1 MKKILSI
8 FLAIIMCFSVMPLAA
23 FAAEADV
30 AVADNE
36 IEENSKEVID
46 AWYANYWIL
55 LNTLKNGNNYAH
67 YKYVVDNSE
76 EIQDTMAVYT
86 AFGLYDSA
94 WKNYFSKEVNIDT
107 CKQILMAMIE
117 EYSYEMGVSYVDY
130 VIEGLEVAED
140 VASFMEKLNGFL
152 DDYSD
157 VLSFVESAEWS
168 TTFQVVNI
176 LIEAGHAWQD
186 IREGL
191 IHAYSQIMS
200 VQLANAYYVEM
211 LQYVADTTP
220 YEPMKTA
227 ALQLIEEATTAIE
240 EQIAFFLNE
249 ATQDLQ
255 NQGIDALLNLAA
267 ESNVYTATAKKV
279 FNIGG
284 SVADVLWNTSDQYVL
299 FDALIASYY
308 AEEAITEYAVKAYDE
323 SAENFDA
330 ARAMFGTYATISV
343 RSFGEQSLYNLLEAQ
358 NGGIINKI
366 KSKLYDYSCTEYTAN
381 MAALDMMEKALF
393 ETPVA
398 EMTPVE
404 SVIRVYC
411 PVNVLVYDGNT
422 LLFRIKDGEESSYSS
437 AYGMAKSAYCEY
449 NKEYVKV
456 AFLADEDYKTTM
468 IGVADGYVTFVKQV
482 LDDNKETEDYSFT
495 EVAVTPTT
503 KITVEGLKYTVN
515 KDGIDEQ
522 FDLNDVFVMP
532 EAKEVT
538 WETVTEA
545 TKEVVEEE
553 TKSLLQKIKDFF
565 NDLIAK
571 IKALFGIED
580 DEAEEE

>member
-1 MKKILSI
+1 MKKFLSI
-8 FLAIIMCFSVMPLAA
+8 FLAIIMCFSAVTVA
-23 FAAEADV
+23 FAEETENAEVSDKV
-30 AVADNE
+30 
-36 IEENSKEVID
+36 EENSQEVID
-46 AWYANYWIL
+46 AWFANYWIL
-55 LNTLKNGNNYAH
+55 LDTLQKGENFAH

-76 EIQDTMAVYT
+76 DIQDTMAVYT
-86 AFGLYDSA
+86 AFGLYDAA

-117 EYSYEMGVSYVDY
+117 EYAYEMGISYVDY
-130 VIEGLEVAED
+130 IIEGLEVAED

-152 DDYSD
+152 DDHSD

-191 IHAYSQIMS
+191 IEAYSQIMS
-200 VQLANAYYVEM
+200 VQLANGYYVEM
-211 LQYVADTTP
+211 LQYVADNTE
-220 YEPMKTA
+220 YEPMRTA

-255 NQGIDALLNLAA
+255 NQGIDMLLNLAA
-267 ESNVYTATAKKV
+267 ESNVYTATAKKI

-308 AEEAITEYAVKAYDE
+308 AENAILDYALKAYDT
-323 SAENFDA
+323 SAENYDA

-366 KSKLYDYSCTEYTAN
+366 KSKLFDYSCTEYTAN
-381 MAALDMMEKALF
+381 MAVLDMMVDALF

-398 EMTPVE
+398 EMTPIE
-404 SVIRVYC
+404 SVVRIYC
-411 PVNVLVYDGNT
+411 PVNTLVYDNDT
-422 LLFRIKDGEESSYSS
+422 LLFRVKDGEESSYKS

-456 AFLADEDYKTTM
+456 LFLADEDYKINM
-468 IGVADGYVTFVKQV
+468 IGVDDGYVTFMKYV
-482 LDDNKETEDYSFT
+482 LENGVMNDYSFT

-503 KITVEGLKYTVN
+503 KIVVEGLKYTVN
-515 KDGIDEQ
+515 KDGAEEE

-553 TKSLLQKIKDFF
+553 TKSLIERIKEFF
-565 NDLIAK
+565 NNLFAK
-571 IKALFGIED
+571 IRALFGME
-580 DEAEEE
+580 

>member
-1 MKKILSI
+1 
-8 FLAIIMCFSVMPLAA
+8 MCFSIVTVA
-23 FAAEADV
+23 FAEDVMVADV
-30 AVADNE
+30 SDE
-36 IEENSKEVID
+36 IEENSQAVID
-46 AWYANYWIL
+46 AWFTNYWVLLDIL
-55 LNTLKNGNNYAH
+55 QNGENYAH

-76 EIQDTMAVYT
+76 DIQDTMAVYT
-86 AFGLYDSA
+86 AFGLYDAA

-117 EYSYEMGVSYVDY
+117 EYAYEMGISYVDY
-130 VIEGLEVAED
+130 IIQGLEVAED
-140 VASFMEKLNGFL
+140 VSSFMEKLNGFV

-176 LIEAGHAWQD
+176 LLEAGHAWQD

-191 IHAYSQIMS
+191 ILAYSQIMS
-200 VQLANAYYVEM
+200 VQLANGYYVEM
-211 LQYVADTTP
+211 LQYVADNTE
-220 YEPMKTA
+220 YEPMRVA
-227 ALQLIEEATTAIE
+227 ALQLIEEATTAVE

-255 NQGIDALLNLAA
+255 NQGIDMLLNLAL
-267 ESNVYTATAKKV
+267 ESNVYTATAKKI

-308 AEEAITEYAVKAYDE
+308 AENTILDYALNAYD
-323 SAENFDA
+323 STAENYDP
-330 ARAMFGTYATISV
+330 ARAMFGTYATIAV

-381 MAALDMMEKALF
+381 MAALDMMVKALF
-393 ETPVA
+393 ETPIDR
-398 EMTPVE
+398 MTPVE
-404 SVIRVYC
+404 SVVRIYC
-411 PVNVLVYDGNT
+411 PVNVLVYDADT
-422 LLFRIKDGEESSYSS
+422 LLFRVKDGEESSYSS
-437 AYGMAKSAYCEY
+437 AYGMAKSAYCLY

-456 AFLADEDYKTTM
+456 IFLADEDYKINM
-468 IGVADGYVTFVKQV
+468 VGVDDGYVTFVKQV
-482 LDDNKETEDYSFT
+482 VENGVMNDYSFT

-515 KDGIDEQ
+515 KDGVEEE

-545 TKEVVEEE
+545 TKEVVVEE
-553 TKSLLQKIKDFF
+553 TTSLLQKIKDFF
-565 NDLIAK
+565 NNLFAK
-571 IKALFGIED
+571 IRALFGIV
-580 DEAEEE
+580 

>member
-8 FLAIIMCFSVMPLAA
+8 FLAIIMCFSIVTVA
-23 FAAEADV
+23 FAEDANVPETRDAID
-30 AVADNE
+30 
-36 IEENSKEVID
+36 ENSKEVLD
-46 AWYANYWIL
+46 AWFENYWVL
-55 LNTLKNGNNYAH
+55 LDTLQNGENYAH
-67 YKYVVDNSE
+67 YKYVVDNSK

-86 AFGLYDSA
+86 AFGLYDAA

-117 EYSYEMGVSYVDY
+117 EYAYEMGISYVDY

-152 DDYSD
+152 DDHSD

-191 IHAYSQIMS
+191 IEAYSQIMS
-200 VQLANAYYVEM
+200 VQLANGYYVEM
-211 LQYVADTTP
+211 LQYVADHTE

-255 NQGIDALLNLAA
+255 NQGIDMLLNLAA

-299 FDALIASYY
+299 FDALIASYH
-308 AEEAITEYAVKAYDE
+308 AENAILEYAFQAYDSTRE
-323 SAENFDA
+323 DFDA

-343 RSFGEQSLYNLLEAQ
+343 RAFGEQSLYNLLEAQ

-366 KSKLYDYSCTEYTAN
+366 KSKLFDYSCTEYTAN
-381 MAALDMMEKALF
+381 MAALDMMVKALF
-393 ETPVA
+393 ETPV
-398 EMTPVE
+398 ENMNPVE
-404 SVIRVYC
+404 AVVRVYC
-411 PVNVLVYDGNT
+411 PVNVLVYDKDT
-422 LLFRIKDGEESSYSS
+422 LLFRVKDGEESSYSS

-456 AFLADEDYKTTM
+456 LFLADEDYKVNM
-468 IGVADGYVTFVKQV
+468 IGVADGFVTFVKQIIENGV
-482 LDDNKETEDYSFT
+482 MNDYSFT

-515 KDGIDEQ
+515 KDGVDES
-522 FDLNDVFVMP
+522 FDLNDEFVMP

-553 TKSLLQKIKDFF
+553 TKTLLQKIKDFF
-565 NDLIAK
+565 NNLIAK
-571 IKALFGIED
+571 IKALFGIKDE
-580 DEAEEE
+580 EAEEV

>member
-1 MKKILSI
+1 
-8 FLAIIMCFSVMPLAA
+8 MCFSIVTVA
-23 FAAEADV
+23 FAEDANVPETRDAID
-30 AVADNE
+30 
-36 IEENSKEVID
+36 ENSKEVLD
-46 AWYANYWIL
+46 AWFENYWVL
-55 LNTLKNGNNYAH
+55 LDTLQNGENYAH
-67 YKYVVDNSE
+67 YKYVVDNSK

-86 AFGLYDSA
+86 AFGLYDAA

-117 EYSYEMGVSYVDY
+117 EYAYEMGISYVDY

-152 DDYSD
+152 DDHSD

-191 IHAYSQIMS
+191 IEAYSQIMS
-200 VQLANAYYVEM
+200 VQLANGYYVEM
-211 LQYVADTTP
+211 LQYVADHTE

-255 NQGIDALLNLAA
+255 NQGIDMLLNLAA

-299 FDALIASYY
+299 FDALIASYH
-308 AEEAITEYAVKAYDE
+308 AENAILEYAFQAYDSTRE
-323 SAENFDA
+323 DFDA

-343 RSFGEQSLYNLLEAQ
+343 RAFGEQSLYNLLEAQ

-366 KSKLYDYSCTEYTAN
+366 KSKLFDYSCTEYTAN
-381 MAALDMMEKALF
+381 MAALDMMVKALF
-393 ETPVA
+393 ETPV
-398 EMTPVE
+398 ENMNPVE
-404 SVIRVYC
+404 AVVRVYC
-411 PVNVLVYDGNT
+411 PVNVLVYDNDT
-422 LLFRIKDGEESSYSS
+422 LLFRVKDGEESSYSS

-456 AFLADEDYKTTM
+456 LFLADEDYKVNM
-468 IGVADGYVTFVKQV
+468 IGVADGFVTFVKQIIENGV
-482 LDDNKETEDYSFT
+482 MNDYSFT

-515 KDGIDEQ
+515 KDGVDES
-522 FDLNDVFVMP
+522 FDLNDEFVMP

-565 NDLIAK
+565 NNLIAK
-571 IKALFGIED
+571 LKALFGIKDE
-580 DEAEEE
+580 EAEEV

>member
-1 MKKILSI
+1 MKKFLSL
-8 FLAIIMCFSVMPLAA
+8 FLAIIMCFSVTTVA
-23 FAAEADV
+23 FAEDANLETADV
-30 AVADNE
+30 
-36 IEENSKEVID
+36 IEENAQEVVD
-46 AWYANYWIL
+46 GWFANYWIL
-55 LNTLKNGNNYAH
+55 LDTLQNGENYAH
-67 YKYVVDNSE
+67 YKYVIDNNK
-76 EIQDTMAVYT
+76 EIQDKMAVYT
-86 AFGLYDSA
+86 AFGLYDAA
-94 WKNYFSKEVNIDT
+94 WKNYFSKEVNINT

-117 EYSYEMGVSYVDY
+117 EYSYEMGISYVDY

-152 DDYSD
+152 DDHSD
-157 VLSFVESAEWS
+157 ILSFVESAEWS

-176 LIEAGHAWQD
+176 LIDAGHAWQD

-191 IHAYSQIMS
+191 IYAYSQIMS
-200 VQLANAYYVEM
+200 VQLANGYYVEM
-211 LQYVADTTP
+211 LQYVADNTE
-220 YEPMKTA
+220 YEPMRTA

-255 NQGIDALLNLAA
+255 NQGIDLLLNLAA

-308 AEEAITEYAVKAYDE
+308 AENAILDYALKAYDS
-323 SAENFDA
+323 SAENYDA

-343 RSFGEQSLYNLLEAQ
+343 RAFGEQSLYNLLEAQ

-381 MAALDMMEKALF
+381 MAALDMMVKALF
-393 ETPVA
+393 ETPVKS
-398 EMTPVE
+398 MTPIEAV
-404 SVIRVYC
+404 VRVYC
-411 PVNVLVYDGNT
+411 PVNVLVYNGDT
-422 LLFRIKDGEESSYSS
+422 LLFRIKDGEESSYKS
-437 AYGMAKSAYCEY
+437 AYGMAKSAYCAY

-456 AFLADEDYKTTM
+456 LFLADEDYKVNM
-468 IGVADGYVTFVKQV
+468 IGVADGYVTFVKQI
-482 LDDNKETEDYSFT
+482 LENGTMNDYSFT
-495 EVAVTPTT
+495 EVAITPTT
-503 KITVEGLKYTVN
+503 KISVEGLKYTVN
-515 KDGIDEQ
+515 KDGVDEQ

-553 TKSLLQKIKDFF
+553 TKSLIERIREFF
-565 NDLIAK
+565 ANLFAK
-571 IKALFGIED
+571 IKALFGIK
-580 DEAEEE
+580 DEEPVEEV

>member
-1 MKKILSI
+1 MKKLLSI
-8 FLAIIMCFSVMPLAA
+8 FLAIIMCFSIVTVA
-23 FAAEADV
+23 FAEDADV
-30 AVADNE
+30 AEVNDAV
-36 IEENSKEVID
+36 EENSKEVLD
-46 AWYANYWIL
+46 AWFENYWVL
-55 LNTLKNGNNYAH
+55 LDTLQNGENYAH

-76 EIQDTMAVYT
+76 DIQDTMAVYT
-86 AFGLYDSA
+86 AFGLYDAA
-94 WKNYFSKEVNIDT
+94 WKNYFSKEVNINT

-117 EYSYEMGVSYVDY
+117 EYAYEMGISYVDY
-130 VIEGLEVAED
+130 IIEGLEVAED
-140 VASFMEKLNGFL
+140 VAGFMEKLNGFL
-152 DDYSD
+152 DDHSD
-157 VLSFVESAEWS
+157 ILSFVESAEWS

-191 IHAYSQIMS
+191 IIAYSQIMS
-200 VQLANAYYVEM
+200 VQLANGYYVEM
-211 LQYVADTTP
+211 LQYVADNTE
-220 YEPMKTA
+220 YEPMRTA

-255 NQGIDALLNLAA
+255 NQGIDLLLNLAA
-267 ESNVYTATAKKV
+267 ESNVYTATAKKI

-308 AEEAITEYAVKAYDE
+308 AENTILEYAFQAYDTTRE
-323 SAENFDA
+323 DFDA

-366 KSKLYDYSCTEYTAN
+366 KSKLFDYSCTEYTAN
-381 MAALDMMEKALF
+381 MAALDMMVKALF

-398 EMTPVE
+398 RMTPVE
-404 SVIRVYC
+404 SVVRVYC
-411 PVNVLVYDGNT
+411 PVNVLVYDADT
-422 LLFRIKDGEESSYSS
+422 LLFRVKDGEESAYSS
-437 AYGMAKSAYCEY
+437 AYGMARSAYCEY

-456 AFLADEDYKTTM
+456 IFLADEDYKINM
-468 IGVADGYVTFVKQV
+468 IGVDDGYVTFVKQV
-482 LDDNKETEDYSFT
+482 LENGVMNDYSFT

-503 KITVEGLKYTVN
+503 KIVVDGLKYTVN
-515 KDGIDEQ
+515 KDGVEEE

-553 TKSLLQKIKDFF
+553 TKSLLQKIKEFF
-565 NDLIAK
+565 DNLFAK
-571 IKALFGIED
+571 IRALFGMD
-580 DEAEEE
+580 

>member
-1 MKKILSI
+1 
-8 FLAIIMCFSVMPLAA
+8 MCFSIVTVA
-23 FAAEADV
+23 FAEDANVPETRDAID
-30 AVADNE
+30 
-36 IEENSKEVID
+36 ENAKEVLD
-46 AWYANYWIL
+46 AWFENYWVL
-55 LNTLKNGNNYAH
+55 LDTLQNGENYAH
-67 YKYVVDNSE
+67 YKYVVDNNK

-86 AFGLYDSA
+86 AFGLYDAA

-117 EYSYEMGVSYVDY
+117 EYAYEMGISYVDY

-140 VASFMEKLNGFL
+140 VASFLEKLNGFL
-152 DDYSD
+152 DDHSD

-191 IHAYSQIMS
+191 IEAYSQIMS
-200 VQLANAYYVEM
+200 VQLANGYYVEM
-211 LQYVADTTP
+211 LQYVADHTE

-255 NQGIDALLNLAA
+255 NQGIDMLLNLAA

-299 FDALIASYY
+299 FDALIASYH
-308 AEEAITEYAVKAYDE
+308 AENAILEYAFQAYDSTRE
-323 SAENFDA
+323 DFDA

-366 KSKLYDYSCTEYTAN
+366 KSKLFDYSCTEYTAN
-381 MAALDMMEKALF
+381 MAALDMMVKALF
-393 ETPVA
+393 ETPV
-398 EMTPVE
+398 ENMNPVE
-404 SVIRVYC
+404 AVVRVYC
-411 PVNVLVYDGNT
+411 PVNVLVYDNDT
-422 LLFRIKDGEESSYSS
+422 LLFRVKDGEESSYSS

-456 AFLADEDYKTTM
+456 LFLADEDYKVNM
-468 IGVADGYVTFVKQV
+468 IGVADGFVTFVKQIIENGV
-482 LDDNKETEDYSFT
+482 MNDYSFT

-515 KDGIDEQ
+515 KDGVDES
-522 FDLNDVFVMP
+522 FDLNDEFVMP

-553 TKSLLQKIKDFF
+553 TKTLLQKIKDFF
-565 NDLIAK
+565 NNLIAK
-571 IKALFGIED
+571 LRALFGIKDE
-580 DEAEEE
+580 EAEEV

>member
-8 FLAIIMCFSVMPLAA
+8 FLAIIMCFSIVTVA
-23 FAAEADV
+23 FAEDANVPETRDAID
-30 AVADNE
+30 
-36 IEENSKEVID
+36 ENAKEVLD
-46 AWYANYWIL
+46 AWFENYWVL
-55 LNTLKNGNNYAH
+55 LDTLQNGENYAH
-67 YKYVVDNSE
+67 YKYVVDNNK

-86 AFGLYDSA
+86 AFGLYDAA

-117 EYSYEMGVSYVDY
+117 EYAYEMGISYVDY

-140 VASFMEKLNGFL
+140 VASFLEKLNGFL
-152 DDYSD
+152 DDHSD

-191 IHAYSQIMS
+191 IEAYSQIMS
-200 VQLANAYYVEM
+200 VQLANGYYVEM
-211 LQYVADTTP
+211 LQYVADHTE

-255 NQGIDALLNLAA
+255 NQGIDMLLNLAA

-299 FDALIASYY
+299 FDALIASYH
-308 AEEAITEYAVKAYDE
+308 AENAILEYAFQAYDSTRE
-323 SAENFDA
+323 DFDA

-366 KSKLYDYSCTEYTAN
+366 KSKLFDYSCTEYTAN
-381 MAALDMMEKALF
+381 MAALDMMVKALF
-393 ETPVA
+393 ETPV
-398 EMTPVE
+398 ENMNPVE
-404 SVIRVYC
+404 AVVRVYC
-411 PVNVLVYDGNT
+411 PVNVLVYDNDT
-422 LLFRIKDGEESSYSS
+422 LLFRVKDGEESSYSS

-456 AFLADEDYKTTM
+456 LFLADEDYKVNM
-468 IGVADGYVTFVKQV
+468 IGVADGFVTFVKQIIENGV
-482 LDDNKETEDYSFT
+482 MNDYSFT

-515 KDGIDEQ
+515 KDGVDES
-522 FDLNDVFVMP
+522 FDLNDEFVMP

-553 TKSLLQKIKDFF
+553 TKTLLQKIKDFF
-565 NDLIAK
+565 NNLIAK
-571 IKALFGIED
+571 LRALFGIKDE
-580 DEAEEE
+580 EAEEV

>member
-1 MKKILSI
+1 
-8 FLAIIMCFSVMPLAA
+8 
-23 FAAEADV
+23 
-30 AVADNE
+30 
-36 IEENSKEVID
+36 
-46 AWYANYWIL
+46 
-55 LNTLKNGNNYAH
+55 
-67 YKYVVDNSE
+67 
-76 EIQDTMAVYT
+76 MAVYT
-86 AFGLYDSA
+86 AFGLYDAA

-117 EYSYEMGVSYVDY
+117 EYAYEMGISYVDY
-130 VIEGLEVAED
+130 IIEGLEVAED

-152 DDYSD
+152 DDHSD

-191 IHAYSQIMS
+191 IEAYSQIMS
-200 VQLANAYYVEM
+200 VQLANGYYVEM
-211 LQYVADTTP
+211 LQHVADNTE
-220 YEPMKTA
+220 YEPMRTA

-255 NQGIDALLNLAA
+255 NQGIDMLLNLAA
-267 ESNVYTATAKKV
+267 ESNVYTATAKKI

-308 AEEAITEYAVKAYDE
+308 AENAILDYALKAYDAT
-323 SAENFDA
+323 AENYDA

-366 KSKLYDYSCTEYTAN
+366 KSKLFDYSCTEYTAN
-381 MAALDMMEKALF
+381 MAALDMMVDALF

-398 EMTPVE
+398 EMTPIE
-404 SVIRVYC
+404 SVVRIYC
-411 PVNVLVYDGNT
+411 PVNTLVYDNDT
-422 LLFRIKDGEESSYSS
+422 LLFRVKDGEESSYKS

-456 AFLADEDYKTTM
+456 LFLADENYKINM
-468 IGVADGYVTFVKQV
+468 IGVDDGYVTFMKYV
-482 LDDNKETEDYSFT
+482 LENGVMNDYSFT

-503 KITVEGLKYTVN
+503 KIVVDGLKYTVN
-515 KDGIDEQ
+515 KDGVEEE
-522 FDLNDVFVMP
+522 FDLNDEFVMP

-565 NDLIAK
+565 NNLFAK
-571 IKALFGIED
+571 IRALFGMD
-580 DEAEEE
+580 

>member
-1 MKKILSI
+1 MKKLLSI
-8 FLAIIMCFSVMPLAA
+8 FLAIIMCFSIVTVA
-23 FAAEADV
+23 FAEDANVAEVSDSV
-30 AVADNE
+30 
-36 IEENSKEVID
+36 EENSKEVLD
-46 AWYANYWIL
+46 AWFENYWVL
-55 LNTLKNGNNYAH
+55 LDTLQNGENYAH

-76 EIQDTMAVYT
+76 DIQDTMAVYT
-86 AFGLYDSA
+86 AFGLYDAA

-117 EYSYEMGVSYVDY
+117 EYAYEMGISYVDY
-130 VIEGLEVAED
+130 IIEGLEVAED

-152 DDYSD
+152 DDHSD

-176 LIEAGHAWQD
+176 LIDAGHAWQD

-191 IHAYSQIMS
+191 IIAYSQIMS
-200 VQLANAYYVEM
+200 VQLANGYYVEM
-211 LQYVADTTP
+211 LQYVADNTE
-220 YEPMKTA
+220 YEPMRTA

-255 NQGIDALLNLAA
+255 NQGIDLLLNLAA
-267 ESNVYTATAKKV
+267 ESNVYTATAKKI

-308 AEEAITEYAVKAYDE
+308 AENTILEYAFQAYDTTRE
-323 SAENFDA
+323 DFDA

-366 KSKLYDYSCTEYTAN
+366 KSKLFDYSCTEYTAN
-381 MAALDMMEKALF
+381 MAALDMMVKALF

-398 EMTPVE
+398 RMTPVE
-404 SVIRVYC
+404 SVVRVYC
-411 PVNVLVYDGNT
+411 PVNVLVYDADT
-422 LLFRIKDGEESSYSS
+422 LLFRVKDGEESAYSS
-437 AYGMAKSAYCEY
+437 AYGMARSAYCEY

-456 AFLADEDYKTTM
+456 IFLADEDYKINM
-468 IGVADGYVTFVKQV
+468 IGVDDGYVTFVKQV
-482 LDDNKETEDYSFT
+482 LENGVMNDYSFT

-503 KITVEGLKYTVN
+503 KIVVDGLKYTVN
-515 KDGIDEQ
+515 KDGVEEA

-553 TKSLLQKIKDFF
+553 TKSLLQKIKEFF
-565 NDLIAK
+565 DNLFAK
-571 IKALFGIED
+571 IRALFGMD
-580 DEAEEE
+580 